1 MLTAMAFAISFT
13 TDNVAL
19 DYMFKIGRYETRHKF
34 IGHVNIAHAYVAPIA
49 FANR

>member
-19 DYMFKIGRYETRHKF
+19 DYMFKIGWYETRHQF